1 MIREVVDDFRR
12 RLTVER
18 FLLRLP
24 NANVVMVALIRGRVS
39 VEMFVRA
46 IAGLMERHP
55 LLRSRVELD
64 EEGTAWLKPMDE
76 PMPSISAASREHSGD
91 WVEHARR
98 EFRHRFDL
106 LEGPLVRFVLIK
118 SKSAEVIVNCHHAI
132 CDGMSLTILM
142 RDLMTLL
149 GDPTTELQ
157 GMPVPPALEGDLL
170 PPSASGSVLARLTI
184 RRLNGR
190 WRKKGHEF
198 GEKEVSRLHEV
209 FWERSSTDIVPWT
222 LQREET
228 SRFVSKCREERVT
241 VTSALTAAAMA
252 GGAEASSGRGVGM
265 DRVSVAVNLRDR
277 LRRPVDDAFGYYAS
291 AVNFGFRYDRR
302 DSFWWNARKVNG
314 WLRGR
319 LTDGRVFESQL
330 AASLDPGLIDSFGLE
345 EMGLLGDE
353 MVKSVARRRMTDR
366 RASVLVSDLG
376 RQEIPLRFGGLGLEA
391 LYGPCVHSLNEKY
404 LGVVAAGGA
413 MHLAFTF
420 DDRASPRR
428 EIERVRDAM
437 MERLI
442 GQTL

>member
-1 MIREVVDDFRR
+1 MVDGFRR
-12 RLTVER
+12 RLTTER

-39 VEMFVRA
+39 VEMLVRA

-64 EEGTAWLKPMDE
+64 EGGTAWLTPVDE
-76 PMPSISAASREHSGD
+76 QTPSISAASREHPGD

-106 LEGPLVRFVLIK
+106 LEGPLVRFVLINSPK
-118 SKSAEVIVNCHHAI
+118 SSEVIVNCHHTI
-132 CDGMSLTILM
+132 CDGMSLAILM

-149 GDPTTELQ
+149 GDPTAELP

-170 PPSASGSVLARLTI
+170 PPSASGSLLARLMI
-184 RRLNGR
+184 RRLNRR
-190 WRKKGHEF
+190 WRKRGHEF
-198 GEKEVSRLHEV
+198 GEEEFSRLHAV

-265 DRVSVAVNLRDR
+265 DRVSVTVNLRDR

-302 DSFWWNARKVNG
+302 RPFWWNARKVNG
-314 WLRGR
+314 RLRGR

-330 AASLDPGLIDSFGLE
+330 AASLDPGLIDSFGLA
-345 EMGLLGDE
+345 EMGLLEDE
-353 MVKSVARRRMTDR
+353 MVKSVAKRRMTDR
-366 RASVLVSDLG
+366 RASVLVSNLG

-391 LYGPCVHSLNEKY
+391 LYGPCVHSLSEKH
-404 LGVVAAGGA
+404 LGVVTVGGA

-420 DDRASPRR
+420 DDRATPRR
-428 EIERVRDAM
+428 EIEGVRDAM
-437 MERLI
+437 MERLR
-442 GQTL
+442 G